1 MNAQIQSAIDFWWS
15 FLSNYMPRPVPM
27 FLEELDTV
35 ISYSDG
41 EGAKAGVGV
50 AVWSSRLPNG
60 PLAAFLEVP
69 DYIRQLWDK
78 GKITDHNDIFLI
90 EAVGPLAVLET
101 YPNVVRN
108 CLWVHYIDNVAAQYS
123 LIKGSSS
130 ITCGDVVVGET
141 WRRIQRLGAHVYFDR
156 VDSKANP
163 VDGLSRGRSEGP
175 WRQVDRARLPDDL
188 EEKLR
193 ESVWMEK
200 DM

>member
-1 MNAQIQSAIDFWWS
+1 
-15 FLSNYMPRPVPM
+15 M

-35 ISYSDG
+35 VSYSDG
-41 EGAKAGVGV
+41 EGARAGVGV
-50 AVWSSRLPNG
+50 AVWSSRLPDG

-69 DYIRQLWDK
+69 DYIRQLWDS

-101 YPNVVRN
+101 YPNVFRN
-108 CLWVHYIDNVAAQYS
+108 CLGVHYIYNVAAQYS

-141 WRRIQRLGAHVYFDR
+141 WRRIQRLGAHVYFDP

-163 VDGLSRGRSEGP
+163 VDGLSRGTSEGP
-175 WRQVDRARLPDDL
+175 WRQVDRARLPEDL

-193 ESVWMEK
+193 ASVRIDENL
-200 DM
+200 